1 MKSEVGAGR
10 RRRDGGA
17 RYGFTVSLVD
27 RQVLKARARKCGD
40 MECWTAKGHGC
51 GGHPDT
57 PKRQTTRRC
66 YDLTRWCVTIGG
78 WRLSLKARASV
89 GSEQRGE
96 DSEDEE
102 NSDRRRSV
110 SERQSLG
117 EGTRVWR
124 PTQTDVRLGL
134 KAQVAQVLRGLC

>member
-1 MKSEVGAGR
+1 VCDSKDEENS
-10 RRRDGGA
+10 
-17 RYGFTVSLVD
+17 D
-27 RQVLKARARKCGD
+27 RSRSVRALG
-40 MECWTAKGHGC
+40 KGHGMEA
-51 GGHPDT
+51 HPDT

-96 DSEDEE
+96 DSDDEE